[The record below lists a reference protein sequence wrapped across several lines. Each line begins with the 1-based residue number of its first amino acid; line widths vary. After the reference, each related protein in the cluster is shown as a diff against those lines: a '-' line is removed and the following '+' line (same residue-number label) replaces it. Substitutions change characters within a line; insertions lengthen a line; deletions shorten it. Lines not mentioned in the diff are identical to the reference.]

1 MILVFSPVQFALCM
15 ILLYQIL
22 SWSSI
27 IGMLTTVCTLPLPG
41 LLTKK
46 SAEYQGKKMIATDAR
61 VDSVTEGTYKCF

>member
-1 MILVFSPVQFALCM
+1 M

-46 SAEYQGKKMIATDAR
+46 SAEYQGKKMVATDAR
-61 VDSVTEGTYKCF
+61 VDSVTEGA